1 MKSEILLEQ
10 GLARL
15 QLPFFAKHH
24 AAISSEAAQAA
35 WSHARFLETLV
46 VGEVARRDE
55 ALIQRRVKAAR
66 LPGIK
71 TLDQFDWS
79 FPHKINRAQIQH
91 LFRLGFLKEHTNVI
105 LLGGVGV
112 GKTHL
117 ATALAHTA
125 CLHGQTT
132 LFTARSI
139 SSIRCRRSTRGG
151 HQARDGAAREAFSP
165 RHRRTGLPANR
176 QVRCRCALSGD
187 QQRYERGSMVLT
199 TNRAFKS
206 WPEIFNNDSSL
217 TSALLDRLLHHAET
231 VVIEGPSY
239 RMREPLEH

>member
-132 LFTARSI
+132 LFTSAVDIVNSLAAVQLA
-139 SSIRCRRSTRGG
+139 GG
-151 HQARDGAAREAFSP
+151 IKREGSDP
-165 RHRRTGLPANR
+165 RIGTHFLYAGTGY
-176 QVRCRCALSGD
+176 G
-187 QQRYERGSMVLT
+187 G
-199 TNRAFKS
+199 RAFPRMS
-206 WPEIFNNDSSL
+206 RRW
-217 TSALLDRLLHHAET
+217 SAPAT
-231 VVIEGPSY
+231 TWASTCGC
-239 RMREPLEH
+239 